1 VTEPQQETASPGAR
15 RAGTAASALG
25 AAALLA
31 AAVLYWSA
39 GPPHGVNV
47 GAGGLYLLGLF
58 AGLCGG
64 VLLWMGR
71 APGRPGLGWTTAAL
85 LLVSVCGVVSLSH
98 VTGGGVQVVLM
109 AVTAVVLAGAALVAR
124 RA

>member
-1 VTEPQQETASPGAR
+1 M
-15 RAGTAASALG
+15 AASALG
-25 AAALLA
+25 AAALLVA
-31 AAVLYWSA
+31 ALLFWAGGPPYGTHVGAAVLYL
-39 GPPHGVNV
+39 V
-47 GAGGLYLLGLF
+47 GLF
-58 AGLCGG
+58 AGLCGT

-85 LLVSVCGVVSLSH
+85 LLVSACGVVSLSR
-98 VTGGGVQVVLM
+98 VVSGATQVVLM

>member
-1 VTEPQQETASPGAR
+1 VSEPQQQTASPGAR

-31 AAVLYWSA
+31 AAVLYWTA
-39 GPPHGVNV
+39 GPPYGVHI
-47 GAGGLYLLGLF
+47 GAGALYLLGLF
-58 AGLCGG
+58 AGLCGT

-85 LLVSVCGVVSLSH
+85 LLVTVCGVVSLAH
-98 VTGGGVQVVLM
+98 VASGGTQIALM
-109 AVTAVVLAGAALVAR
+109 AVTAVVLAVAALVAR